1 MDITLTVTVDDP
13 KVLSQIAALLDG
25 DAPVTEPTRATVQAA
40 APAEKPKRT
49 QKPKAE
55 PTRAAVLEDLPEDDA
70 TDEAKDEQPVPTPD
84 DSDAEEA
91 AAGDDGADRSLDD
104 AIKLATD
111 MVAAGKTR
119 QVRAALNAVGV
130 KRVSEV
136 KPKDLATFFEKLDA

>member
-55 PTRAAVLEDLPEDDA
+55 PTRAAVLEDLPED
-70 TDEAKDEQPVPTPD
+70 EAKDEQPVPTPD
-84 DSDAEEA
+84 DSDAEEV